1 MVMIRVTVDTIRISL
16 RSPERAIL
24 LKELEQDRQ
33 LPIFIHATEAE
44 AIAAELEGYRPP
56 RPLTHDLLKNCISAL
71 GGELQ
76 YIVINDL
83 RDNIFYAVL
92 HVVQDGR
99 EIDVDA
105 RPSDS
110 IALAVRARVPI
121 YVADEVMEAAGVYPS
136 VEIDREQEDLS
147 VFRDFVETLDLG
159 EE

>member
-1 MVMIRVTVDTIRISL
+1 MIRVTVDTIRISL

-24 LKELEQDRQ
+24 LKELEQERQ

-56 RPLTHDLLKNCISAL
+56 RPLTHDLLKNAIEAL
-71 GGELQ
+71 DGELQ
-76 YIVINDL
+76 YILVNDL
-83 RDNIFYAVL
+83 RDNIFFAVL
-92 HVVQDGR
+92 HIVQDGR
-99 EIDVDA
+99 EVDVDA

-121 YVADEVMEAAGVYPS
+121 YVAEEVMEAAGVYPA
-136 VEIDREQEDLS
+136 VEIEQDQEDLA

>member
-1 MVMIRVTVDTIRISL
+1 MIRVTIDTIRISL

-24 LKELEQDRQ
+24 LKELEQERQ

-56 RPLTHDLLKNCISAL
+56 RPLTHDLLKNCVTAL

-76 YIVINDL
+76 YVLINDL
-83 RDNIFYAVL
+83 RNNIFYAVL
-92 HVVQDGR
+92 RVAQDGK
-99 EIDVDA
+99 EIDIDA

-121 YVADEVMEAAGVYPS
+121 YVADAVMDAAGVYPS
-136 VEIDREQEDLS
+136 VEIHQEREDLS